1 MQRTAWQ
8 WVSLATWLA
17 VAADGA
23 PVTGDLRGLLEPME
37 RFAADFEQTVIGPR
51 GRTLQAAR
59 GTVALHRPGRL
70 RWEILAPYPQ
80 LIVSDGTDIYVF
92 DRDLDQV
99 TVQAIAQAPTDT
111 PAWLL
116 TGDLDELEAR
126 FDVAEEPALDDRQGF
141 VLLPKGAESLFERI
155 RLEFRGPVLVGI
167 DIVDHLDQ
175 VTRVTFQDATLDPAL
190 GDSLFKFVM
199 PDGVDVI
206 GDVRSAAAH

>member
-1 MQRTAWQ
+1 MRHTAWQ
-8 WVSLATWLA
+8 WVLLATWLA

-70 RWEILAPYPQ
+70 RWETVAPYPQ
-80 LIVSDGTDIYVF
+80 LIVSDGTDVYVF

-99 TVQAIAQAPTDT
+99 TVQAIAEVPADT

-126 FDVAEEPALDDRQGF
+126 FDVAEEPVLDDRRGF
-141 VLLPKGAESLFERI
+141 VLMPRGAGSLFERI
-155 RLEFRGPVLVGI
+155 RLEFRGRLLVGI

-175 VTRVTFQDATLDPAL
+175 VTRVTFRDPTLHPAL
-190 GDSLFKFVM
+190 AEDLFEFVI

-206 GDVRSAAAH
+206 GDVRSAPAH